1 MCIFRKKDVIP
12 NNLGN
17 EIPLYENGYVSFGQ
31 YPQSITNNKFE
42 KHKMVKYQYKKSSI
56 SLDDVLDTYTNEKT
70 GKIEINNSKENVNK
84 KNNVYFS
91 NKVIAKNKKK
101 YLFKYEKIKWK
112 VLFENDEYWLVI
124 SDKILDN
131 IQFSNDRENN
141 NYEDSYIR
149 KWLNEVFI
157 HEAFSKEEQEF
168 LTNCIINL
176 GPESTDIFYTT
187 YNDYHQSSVKNIY
200 KNTNNSGTIE
210 DKVFLLSYQDLISFN
225 FEKSDGNSKERQK
238 YYTDYCISQNINTLH
253 PTADYWTRSKYSP
266 IISIFNVN
274 KDGKVNNYTD
284 MYDGPDVNTIGVV
297 PGIAI
302 SKKKN
307 SSAKHIFSYSLPSGV
322 SFSNNKKQILVKNQS
337 ITFGNYFQKSKK
349 IKTPLVWELIE
360 ETGDYYLL
368 QTRFIIDQMV
378 FDNKKNLFENSL
390 LRKWLN
396 TDFLD
401 EAFSQDEKIF
411 LIPHFKNDKVTIFSQ
426 EELRS
431 NKYYFGVLDFGT
443 ITRQKIATDYAIEK
457 GLYNPN
463 YMFRSDSGFES
474 WYWTRSPSYK
484 DLYDTKI
491 NMNESVIV
499 DENGQ
504 LLERNKNIVNCGV
517 VPVIKLKKGIKL
529 KSI

>member
-1 MCIFRKKDVIP
+1 MCFFKQKKIRL
-12 NNLGN
+12 NELGN
-17 EIPLYENGYVSFGQ
+17 KFPVYENGYVLFGH

-42 KHKMVKYQYKKSSI
+42 KHKVVKYQYREASL
-56 SLDDVLDTYTNEKT
+56 SLDDVIDTYTNEKT
-70 GKIEINNSKENVNK
+70 GRIEINDSKEKVNK
-84 KNNVYFS
+84 KNNISFS
-91 NKVIAKNKKK
+91 NKIIAKNKKK

-131 IQFSNDRENN
+131 IQFSNDRDNN

-168 LTNCIINL
+168 LTNCTINL

-187 YNDYHQSSVKNIY
+187 YNDIHQSSVKNIY

-238 YYTDYCISQNINTLH
+238 YYTDYCISQNINALH
-253 PTADYWTRSKYSP
+253 QTGDYWTRSKYYPLESV
-266 IISIFNVN
+266 FNVN
-274 KDGKVNNYTD
+274 KDGNVKKYTS
-284 MYDGPDVNTIGVV
+284 MYDGPNVNTIGVV
-297 PGIAI
+297 PGLAI

-322 SFSNNKKQILVKNQS
+322 SFSDNKRQILVMNQS
-337 ITFGNYFQKSKK
+337 ITFGNYFQKSNKL
-349 IKTPLVWELIE
+349 KTPLIWELIE
-360 ETGDYYLL
+360 ETEDYYLL
-368 QTRFIIDQMV
+368 QTRFIIDQMI
-378 FDNKKNLFENSL
+378 FDNTKNLFENSL

-396 TDFLD
+396 TDFID
-401 EAFSQDEKIF
+401 EAFSQDEKKF
-411 LIPHFKNDKVTIFSQ
+411 LLPHFNNDKVTIFSQ

-443 ITRQKIATDYAIEK
+443 ITRQKIATDYAIKK

-463 YMFRSDSGFES
+463 YIFRMDSGFES
-474 WYWTRSPSYK
+474 WYWTRSSAYQ

-491 NMNESVIV
+491 NIKKALIV
-499 DENGQ
+499 DENGE
-504 LLERNKNIVNCGV
+504 LIEKNKNILNCGV
-517 VPVIKLKKGIKL
+517 VPVIKLYKGRKL
-529 KSI
+529 K